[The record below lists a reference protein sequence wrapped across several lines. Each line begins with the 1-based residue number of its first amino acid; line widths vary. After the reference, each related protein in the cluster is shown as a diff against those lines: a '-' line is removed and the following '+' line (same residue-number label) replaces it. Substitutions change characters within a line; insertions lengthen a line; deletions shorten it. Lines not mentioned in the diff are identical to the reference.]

1 MGTGR
6 DALPKTKGGP
16 PRARTAAATI
26 RKSTQTPTPTKKA
39 VSAKV
44 RAARRASSGPATPA
58 RARERASTPSS
69 TPASRLPP
77 AHPTAPY
84 S

>member
-1 MGTGR
+1 MAPLRGNRPRRAAKAGAPATP
-6 DALPKTKGGP
+6 APKK
-16 PRARTAAATI
+16 
-26 RKSTQTPTPTKKA
+26 RKSTRTPTPTKKV
-39 VSAKV
+39 VSDKV

-58 RARERASTPSS
+58 RARERASIPSS